1 VVDDEYFDDSGMP
14 PQPEAFPEGWEETLY
29 EAESIKPL
37 NAPMPEPEPEHPQ
50 GEPTQN
56 EGEAEDR
63 VAEEVRKSIPNL
75 DLFDQKQSEHPPRL
89 ITVAVKP
96 NGSMERDKRRLKNIH
111 GVLISFPGK
120 DKFSLQIFEGE
131 KGHLIDF
138 PNYNTRICDEML
150 ARLKTVLGSEDW
162 RIEEIVN

>member
-1 VVDDEYFDDSGMP
+1 
-14 PQPEAFPEGWEETLY
+14 
-29 EAESIKPL
+29 
-37 NAPMPEPEPEHPQ
+37 MPEPEPEHPQ